1 MIGGANIMELFE
13 NVPGMKGYIIA
24 SSGFDSRPSAYEYR
38 DTYIPTGETTVW
50 FCQQDNLWYV
60 ILKNQPKKGQFQP
73 KRASHCGT
81 PFLFYLFI
89 FYYYFIFLLFLIIY
103 YFFIFL
109 NLILLSF
116 YLDFIFVYIFVFSI
130 LFFRFYINCYF
141 FECSNFY

>member
-60 ILKNQPKKGQFQP
+60 ILKN
-73 KRASHCGT
+73 
-81 PFLFYLFI
+81 
-89 FYYYFIFLLFLIIY
+89 
-103 YFFIFL
+103 
-109 NLILLSF
+109 
-116 YLDFIFVYIFVFSI
+116 
-130 LFFRFYINCYF
+130 
-141 FECSNFY
+141 